1 MLRNILF
8 AGRAVDADQ
17 LKKTL
22 KLHLQGLA
30 GILDTQRNTI
40 HRRHQG
46 LEQIL
51 ILPPALPPAP

>member
-1 MLRNILF
+1 MQQNILF
-8 AGRAVDADQ
+8 AGLAVDAGR
-17 LKKTL
+17 LKKAL
-22 KLHLQGLA
+22 KLLA